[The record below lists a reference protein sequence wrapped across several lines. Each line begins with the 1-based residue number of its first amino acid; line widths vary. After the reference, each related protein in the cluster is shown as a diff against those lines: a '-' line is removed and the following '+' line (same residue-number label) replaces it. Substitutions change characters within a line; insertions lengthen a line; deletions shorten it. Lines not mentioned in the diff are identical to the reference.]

1 MQSPCQ
7 PGRRPGR
14 TGLAA
19 GGERKTERI
28 ARIEGLFAEC
38 TVWESRRSVTM
49 ARSERPAILA
59 ASSGRP
65 MPSPG
70 SPRKTDSQRKASLA
84 SLRSQ
89 IDRIDRELVALMNDR
104 AGVAR
109 EIGHVKQSSGQQT
122 YDPSREET
130 VLERVAAA
138 NAGPLSDDSLKAIFR
153 ELISGSR
160 AIEQHLRV
168 AHLGPAWTYS
178 HLAALHR
185 FGGSVDFVPVAS
197 ISAAFEE
204 VNAGHSHFGV
214 VPLENSTDGR
224 IADTL
229 DNLSRLPVKICAEV
243 PLRIHHTLLATCD
256 RSAIREVYS
265 RPQALSQC
273 RNWLARHLP
282 AARLVEVTSTSAA
295 AEMAAKRPDVAAI
308 ASRQAGVH
316 YGLDVL
322 AEEIED
328 VAGNT
333 TRFAVIGHADAGRT
347 GKDKTSLM
355 FEIEHRPGGL
365 ADALA
370 IPKRQKLNLT
380 WIESFPLPGEDR
392 GYIFFVELEGHRTD
406 LRVKRAIA
414 SLEKRCKRVVCL
426 GSYATAAP
434 VG

>member
-1 MQSPCQ
+1 
-7 PGRRPGR
+7 
-14 TGLAA
+14 
-19 GGERKTERI
+19 
-28 ARIEGLFAEC
+28 
-38 TVWESRRSVTM
+38 
-49 ARSERPAILA
+49 
-59 ASSGRP
+59 
-65 MPSPG
+65 
-70 SPRKTDSQRKASLA
+70 
-84 SLRSQ
+84 
-89 IDRIDRELVALMNDR
+89 
-104 AGVAR
+104 
-109 EIGHVKQSSGQQT
+109 
-122 YDPSREET
+122 
-130 VLERVAAA
+130 
-138 NAGPLSDDSLKAIFR
+138 
-153 ELISGSR
+153 
-160 AIEQHLRV
+160 V

-204 VNAGHSHFGV
+204 VHAGHSDYGV

-229 DNLSRLPVKICAEV
+229 DNFSRLPVKICAEV
-243 PLRIHHTLLATCD
+243 PLRIHHTLLAACD

-282 AARLVEVTSTSAA
+282 SARLVEVTSTSLA
-295 AEMAAKRPDVAAI
+295 AETAAKTPHAAAI

-316 YGLDVL
+316 YGLNVL

-333 TRFAVIGHADAGRT
+333 TRFAVIGHADASRT

-380 WIESFPLPGEDR
+380 WIESFPLPGEGR

-406 LRVKRAIA
+406 LRVRRAIA

-426 GSYATAAP
+426 GSYASAAP

>member
-1 MQSPCQ
+1 MAKSGPKRKPAPEVLPPPAAAAGQADEP
-7 PGRRPGR
+7 
-14 TGLAA
+14 GLA
-19 GGERKTERI
+19 GLRGE
-28 ARIEGLFAEC
+28 
-38 TVWESRRSVTM
+38 
-49 ARSERPAILA
+49 
-59 ASSGRP
+59 
-65 MPSPG
+65 
-70 SPRKTDSQRKASLA
+70 
-84 SLRSQ
+84 
-89 IDRIDRELVALMNDR
+89 IDRIDKALVALMNER
-104 AGVAR
+104 ASVAR
-109 EIGHVKQSSGQQT
+109 RIGHLKRSTGQLT
-122 YDPSREET
+122 FDPSREEM

-138 NAGPLSDDSLKAIFR
+138 NPGPLSGESLKAVFR

-185 FGGSVDFVPVAS
+185 FGSSVEFVPVAS

-204 VNAGHSHFGV
+204 VLAGHSHYGV

-229 DNLSRLPVKICAEV
+229 DNFFRLPVKICAEV
-243 PLRIHHTLLATCD
+243 PLRIHHNLLAACD
-256 RSAIREVYS
+256 RTSIDTVYS

-282 AARLVEVTSTSAA
+282 DARLVEVASTSAA
-295 AEMAAKRPDVAAI
+295 AETAARTPRAAAI

-316 YGLDVL
+316 HGLAIL
-322 AEEIED
+322 AENIED
-328 VAGNT
+328 VSGNT
-333 TRFAVIGHADAGRT
+333 TRFAVIGHADASRT
-347 GKDKTSLM
+347 GNDKTSLM

-380 WIESFPLPGEDR
+380 WIESFPLPGEER
-392 GYIFFVELEGHRTD
+392 GYVFFVELEGHRD
-406 LRVKRAIA
+406 DPRVRRAIRA
-414 SLEKRCKRVVCL
+414 LEARCKRVVIL
-426 GSYATAAP
+426 GSYASAAA

>member
-1 MQSPCQ
+1 
-7 PGRRPGR
+7 
-14 TGLAA
+14 
-19 GGERKTERI
+19 
-28 ARIEGLFAEC
+28 
-38 TVWESRRSVTM
+38 M
-49 ARSERPAILA
+49 AYSHPTTDD
-59 ASSGRP
+59 
-65 MPSPG
+65 SPG
-70 SPRKTDSQRKASLA
+70 GRKASLTQ
-84 SLRSQ
+84 LRGR
-89 IDRIDRELVALMNDR
+89 IDGIDRELVELMNRR
-104 AGVAR
+104 AEVAR
-109 EIGHVKQSSGQQT
+109 QIGHLKQATGQQT

-130 VLERVAAA
+130 VLDRVAKA
-138 NAGPLSDDSLKAIFR
+138 NAGPLSDESVKAVFR

-185 FGGSVDFVPVAS
+185 FGSAVDFVPVAS

-204 VNAGHSHFGV
+204 VQAGHSHYGV

-243 PLRIHHTLLATCD
+243 PLRIHHTLLATGD
-256 RSAIREVYS
+256 RSAVQEVFS

-295 AEMAAKRPDVAAI
+295 AEMAARTPHAAAI

-316 YGLDVL
+316 HGLNVL
-322 AEEIED
+322 AENIED

-333 TRFAVIGHADAGRT
+333 TRFAVIGHADAKRT
-347 GKDKTSLM
+347 ARDKTSLM
-355 FEIEHRPGGL
+355 FEIEHKPGGL
-365 ADALA
+365 ADALS

-392 GYIFFVELEGHRTD
+392 GYIFFVELEGHRSD
-406 LRVKRAIA
+406 LRVRRAIA

-426 GSYATAAP
+426 GSYASAAA

>member
-1 MQSPCQ
+1 
-7 PGRRPGR
+7 
-14 TGLAA
+14 
-19 GGERKTERI
+19 
-28 ARIEGLFAEC
+28 
-38 TVWESRRSVTM
+38 M
-49 ARSERPAILA
+49 AHS
-59 ASSGRP
+59 
-65 MPSPG
+65 G
-70 SPRKTDSQRKASLA
+70 SPRDSGLDGGKKPGLTH
-84 SLRSQ
+84 LRAQ
-89 IDRIDRELVALMNDR
+89 IDKLDRQLVGLMNER
-104 AGVAR
+104 AEIAR
-109 EIGHVKQSSGQQT
+109 QIGHIKQATGQQT

-130 VLERVAAA
+130 VLERVASA
-138 NAGPLSDDSLKAIFR
+138 NDGPLSDESVKAVFR

-185 FGGSVDFVPVAS
+185 FGNAVDFVPVAS

-204 VNAGHSHFGV
+204 VQAGHSHYGV

-256 RSAIREVYS
+256 RSAVKEVYS

-282 AARLVEVTSTSAA
+282 SARLVEVTSTSAA
-295 AEMAAKRPDVAAI
+295 AEMAASRPDAAAI

-316 YGLDVL
+316 YGLSVL
-322 AEEIED
+322 AEDIED
-328 VAGNT
+328 IAGNT
-333 TRFAVIGHADAGRT
+333 TRFAVIGHADSSRT

-355 FEIEHRPGGL
+355 FEIEHKPGGL

-380 WIESFPLPGEDR
+380 WIESFPMPGEVG

-406 LRVKRAIA
+406 LRLRRAIA
-414 SLEKRCKRVVCL
+414 ALEKRCKRVVVL
-426 GSYATAAP
+426 GSYAAAAA

>member
-1 MQSPCQ
+1 M
-7 PGRRPGR
+7 
-14 TGLAA
+14 
-19 GGERKTERI
+19 
-28 ARIEGLFAEC
+28 AEPR
-38 TVWESRRSVTM
+38 SRRTS
-49 ARSERPAILA
+49 A
-59 ASSGRP
+59 AQPKGNL
-65 MPSPG
+65 G
-70 SPRKTDSQRKASLA
+70 T
-84 SLRSQ
+84 LRTQ
-89 IDRIDRELVALMNDR
+89 IDRIDRELVGLMNER
-104 AGVAR
+104 AEVAR
-109 EIGHVKQSSGQQT
+109 QIGHLKQDTGQRT

-138 NAGPLSDDSLKAIFR
+138 SAGPLSSDSLKAIFR

-168 AHLGPAWTYS
+168 AHLGPPWTYS

-204 VNAGHSHFGV
+204 VHAGHSDYGV

-243 PLRIHHTLLATCD
+243 PLRIHHTLLAACD
-256 RSAIREVYS
+256 RSAIKEVYS

-282 AARLVEVTSTSAA
+282 SARLVEVTSTSAA
-295 AEMAAKRPDVAAI
+295 AEMAARTPNAAAI

-328 VAGNT
+328 VPGNT
-333 TRFAVIGHADAGRT
+333 TRFAVIGHDDASRT

-380 WIESFPLPGEDR
+380 WIESFPMPGEGR

-406 LRVKRAIA
+406 LRLRRAIA
-414 SLEKRCKRVVCL
+414 NLVTRCTRVVCL
-426 GSYATAAP
+426 GSYAAAAA

>member
-1 MQSPCQ
+1 MTKSGSARGSAAGKPA
-7 PGRRPGR
+7 
-14 TGLAA
+14 GLA
-19 GGERKTERI
+19 
-28 ARIEGLFAEC
+28 GLR
-38 TVWESRRSVTM
+38 T
-49 ARSERPAILA
+49 
-59 ASSGRP
+59 
-65 MPSPG
+65 
-70 SPRKTDSQRKASLA
+70 
-84 SLRSQ
+84 
-89 IDRIDRELVALMNDR
+89 RIDALDREIVALMNQR
-104 AGVAR
+104 ADVAR
-109 EIGHVKQSSGQQT
+109 QIGLLKQSTGSTT
-122 YDPSREET
+122 YDPSREEA

-138 NAGPLSDDSLKAIFR
+138 NKGPLSNESLKAVFR

-185 FGGSVDFVPVAS
+185 FGTSVEFVPVAS

-204 VNAGHSHFGV
+204 VNAGHSHYGV

-229 DNLSRLPVKICAEV
+229 DNFSRLPVKICAEV
-243 PLRIHHTLLATCD
+243 PLRIHHNLLANCD
-256 RSAIREVYS
+256 RSSIREVYS

-282 AARLVEVTSTSAA
+282 DARLVEVTSTSAA
-295 AEMAAKRPDVAAI
+295 AETAAKTPHAAAI

-316 YGLDVL
+316 HGLAVL
-322 AEEIED
+322 AENIED

-333 TRFAVIGHADAGRT
+333 TRFAVIGHADGERT
-347 GKDKTSLM
+347 GRDQTALM

-365 ADALA
+365 ADALS
-370 IPKRQKLNLT
+370 IPKRQRLNLT
-380 WIESFPLPGEDR
+380 WIESFPLPGEER

-406 LRVKRAIA
+406 LRVRRAIA
-414 SLEKRCKRVVCL
+414 SLEKRCKRVVVL
-426 GSYATAAP
+426 GSYAAAAP

>member
-1 MQSPCQ
+1 MAHSGTPRDSAADGGKKPALSTLRSHIDKLDRQLV
-7 PGRRPGR
+7 
-14 TGLAA
+14 GLMN
-19 GGERKTERI
+19 ERAEI
-28 ARIEGLFAEC
+28 AR
-38 TVWESRRSVTM
+38 
-49 ARSERPAILA
+49 
-59 ASSGRP
+59 
-65 MPSPG
+65 
-70 SPRKTDSQRKASLA
+70 Q
-84 SLRSQ
+84 
-89 IDRIDRELVALMNDR
+89 
-104 AGVAR
+104 
-109 EIGHVKQSSGQQT
+109 IGHVKQSTGQQT

-130 VLERVAAA
+130 VLERVASA
-138 NAGPLSDDSLKAIFR
+138 NDGPLSNESVKAVFR

-185 FGGSVDFVPVAS
+185 FGSAVDFVPVAS

-204 VNAGHSHFGV
+204 VQAGHSHYGV

-256 RSAIREVYS
+256 RSAVKEVYS

-282 AARLVEVTSTSAA
+282 SARLVEVTSTSAA
-295 AEMAAKRPDVAAI
+295 AEMAASRTDAAAI

-316 YGLDVL
+316 YGLSVL
-322 AEEIED
+322 AEDIED
-328 VAGNT
+328 IAGNT
-333 TRFAVIGHADAGRT
+333 TRFAVIGHADSSRT

-355 FEIEHRPGGL
+355 FEIEHKPGGL

-380 WIESFPLPGEDR
+380 WIESFPMPGEVG
-392 GYIFFVELEGHRTD
+392 GYIFFVELEGHRSD
-406 LRVKRAIA
+406 LRLRRAIA
-414 SLEKRCKRVVCL
+414 SLEKRCKRVVVL
-426 GSYATAAP
+426 GSYAAAAP

>member
-1 MQSPCQ
+1 M
-7 PGRRPGR
+7 
-14 TGLAA
+14 A
-19 GGERKTERI
+19 K
-28 ARIEGLFAEC
+28 
-38 TVWESRRSVTM
+38 SR
-49 ARSERPAILA
+49 
-59 ASSGRP
+59 
-65 MPSPG
+65 
-70 SPRKTDSQRKASLA
+70 SPRKPADDGKTGLA
-84 SLRSQ
+84 SLRAD
-89 IDRIDRELVALMNDR
+89 IDRIDRQLVGLMNER
-104 AGVAR
+104 AEVAR
-109 EIGHVKQSSGQQT
+109 DIGHIKQTSGQQT
-122 YDPSREET
+122 YDPSREEA
-130 VLERVAAA
+130 VLERVAAS
-138 NAGPLSDDSLKAIFR
+138 NAGPLSSDSLKAIFR

-168 AHLGPAWTYS
+168 AHLGPSWTYS

-204 VNAGHSHFGV
+204 VCAGHSDYGV

-229 DNLSRLPVKICAEV
+229 DNFARLPVKICAEV
-243 PLRIHHTLLATCD
+243 PLRIHHTLLASCD

-295 AEMAAKRPDVAAI
+295 AEMASRTPHAAAI

-316 YGLDVL
+316 HGLNVL
-322 AEEIED
+322 AENIED
-328 VAGNT
+328 VANNT
-333 TRFAVIGHADAGRT
+333 TRFAVIGHADASRT

-380 WIESFPLPGEDR
+380 WIESFPLSGEER
-392 GYIFFVELEGHRTD
+392 GYVFFVELEGHRTD
-406 LRVKRAIA
+406 LRVRRAIA
-414 SLEKRCKRVVCL
+414 SLERRCKRVVCL
-426 GSYATAAP
+426 GSYASAAP

>member
-1 MQSPCQ
+1 MAKSPSSQSADG
-7 PGRRPGR
+7 GRPA
-14 TGLAA
+14 GLA
-19 GGERKTERI
+19 G
-28 ARIEGLFAEC
+28 
-38 TVWESRRSVTM
+38 
-49 ARSERPAILA
+49 
-59 ASSGRP
+59 
-65 MPSPG
+65 
-70 SPRKTDSQRKASLA
+70 
-84 SLRSQ
+84 LRSQ
-89 IDRIDRELVALMNDR
+89 IDAIDRELVGLMNRR
-104 AGVAR
+104 AEVAR
-109 EIGHVKQSSGQQT
+109 QIGQLKQSAGQQT
-122 YDPSREET
+122 YDPAREEL
-130 VLERVAAA
+130 VLGRVTAS
-138 NAGPLSDDSLKAIFR
+138 NEGPLSDECLKAVWR

-185 FGGSVDFVPVAS
+185 FGNSVDFVPVAS

-204 VNAGHSHFGV
+204 VAAGHSHFGV

-243 PLRIHHTLLATCD
+243 PLRIHHHLLAACD
-256 RSAIREVYS
+256 RSAIDAVYS

-282 AARLVEVTSTSAA
+282 GARLVEVTSTTVA
-295 AEMAAKRPDVAAI
+295 AETAAKTPRAAAI

-322 AEEIED
+322 AENIED
-328 VAGNT
+328 LAGNT

-347 GKDKTSLM
+347 GKDKTALM
-355 FEIEHRPGGL
+355 FEIEHKPGGL
-365 ADALA
+365 ADALS
-370 IPKRQKLNLT
+370 IPKKQKLNLT
-380 WIESFPLPGEDR
+380 WIESFPMPGGER

-406 LRVKRAIA
+406 LRVRRAIA
-414 SLEKRCKRVVCL
+414 ALEKKCKRVVIL
-426 GSYATAAP
+426 GSYASAAP

>member
-1 MQSPCQ
+1 MTAPMAESGP
-7 PGRRPGR
+7 PRKPSGPRKGN
-14 TGLAA
+14 LAA
-19 GGERKTERI
+19 
-28 ARIEGLFAEC
+28 
-38 TVWESRRSVTM
+38 
-49 ARSERPAILA
+49 
-59 ASSGRP
+59 
-65 MPSPG
+65 
-70 SPRKTDSQRKASLA
+70 
-84 SLRSQ
+84 LRAQ
-89 IDRIDRELVALMNDR
+89 IDGLDRQLVGLMNER
-104 AGVAR
+104 AELAR
-109 EIGHVKQSSGQQT
+109 QIGLLKQTSGQQT
-122 YDPSREET
+122 YDPAREET
-130 VLERVAAA
+130 VLERVAKG
-138 NAGPLSDDSLKAIFR
+138 NAGPLSSDSLKAIFR

-168 AHLGPAWTYS
+168 AHLGPPWTYS

-204 VNAGHSHFGV
+204 VHAGHSHYGV

-229 DNLSRLPVKICAEV
+229 DNLARLSVKICAEV
-243 PLRIHHTLLATCD
+243 PLRIHHTLLAACD

-282 AARLVEVTSTSAA
+282 AARLIEVTSTSAA
-295 AEMAAKRPDVAAI
+295 AEMAAQKPQAAAI

-328 VAGNT
+328 LPGNT
-333 TRFAVIGHADAGRT
+333 TRFAVIGHTDAGRT

-380 WIESFPLPGEDR
+380 WIESFPLPGQDR

-406 LRVKRAIA
+406 LRVRRAIA
-414 SLEKRCKRVVCL
+414 SLEKRCTRVVCL
-426 GSYATAAP
+426 GSYASAAA

>member
-1 MQSPCQ
+1 MQMVMTATLLASNPCHFGRPRGSMATPSPT
-7 PGRRPGR
+7 PRRRKKTATKRPG
-14 TGLAA
+14 LA
-19 GGERKTERI
+19 G
-28 ARIEGLFAEC
+28 
-38 TVWESRRSVTM
+38 
-49 ARSERPAILA
+49 
-59 ASSGRP
+59 
-65 MPSPG
+65 
-70 SPRKTDSQRKASLA
+70 
-84 SLRSQ
+84 LRSQ
-89 IDRIDRELVALMNDR
+89 IDRIDRELVDLMNQR
-104 AGVAR
+104 AEVAR
-109 EIGHVKQSSGQQT
+109 QIGHLKAASGELT
-122 YDPSREET
+122 YDPSREEL
-130 VLERVAAA
+130 VLDRVAAA
-138 NAGPLSDDSLKAIFR
+138 NGGPLADDSLKAIFR

-185 FGGSVDFVPVAS
+185 FGSAVEFVPVSS

-204 VNAGHSHFGV
+204 VLAGHSHYGV

-229 DNLSRLPVKICAEV
+229 DNLARMPVKICAEV
-243 PLRIHHTLLATCD
+243 PLRIHHTLLAACERHD
-256 RSAIREVYS
+256 IREVYS

-282 AARLVEVTSTSAA
+282 DAQLIEVTSTSKA
-295 AEMAAKRPDVAAI
+295 AEMAARTRNAAAI

-316 YGLDVL
+316 YGLSIL

-333 TRFAVIGHADAGRT
+333 TRFAVIGHADAKRT
-347 GKDKTSLM
+347 GKDKTALM

-380 WIESFPLPGEDR
+380 WIESFPLAGEKR
-392 GYIFFVELEGHRTD
+392 GYIFFVELEGHRDD
-406 LRVKRAIA
+406 LRVRRAIA
-414 SLEKRCKRVVCL
+414 SLEKRCTRVAIL
-426 GSYATAAP
+426 GSYAAAAL

>member
-1 MQSPCQ
+1 
-7 PGRRPGR
+7 
-14 TGLAA
+14 
-19 GGERKTERI
+19 
-28 ARIEGLFAEC
+28 
-38 TVWESRRSVTM
+38 M
-49 ARSERPAILA
+49 ARSPSKPAADA
-59 ASSGRP
+59 ARSG
-65 MPSPG
+65 
-70 SPRKTDSQRKASLA
+70 SLTG
-84 SLRSQ
+84 LRSQ
-89 IDRIDRELVALMNDR
+89 IDRIDRELVSLMNQR
-104 AGVAR
+104 AEVAR
-109 EIGHVKQSSGQQT
+109 QIGHLKRSEGQAT
-122 YDPSREET
+122 YDPSREEL

-138 NAGPLSDDSLKAIFR
+138 NGGPLSAECLKAIWR

-185 FGGSVDFVPVAS
+185 FGSSVDFVPVAS

-204 VNAGHSHFGV
+204 VHAGHSHYGV

-229 DNLSRLPVKICAEV
+229 DNFSRLPVKICAEV
-243 PLRIHHTLLATCD
+243 PLRIHHTLLAACD

-295 AEMAAKRPDVAAI
+295 AEMAAKTPHAAAI

-316 YGLDVL
+316 HGLDVL

-328 VAGNT
+328 VPGNT

-347 GKDKTSLM
+347 GRDKTSIM

-380 WIESFPLPGEDR
+380 WIESFPLPGEGR
-392 GYIFFVELEGHRTD
+392 GYIFFVELEGHRED
-406 LRVKRAIA
+406 LRVRRAIA
-414 SLEKRCKRVVCL
+414 ALEKRCTRVVIL

>member
-1 MQSPCQ
+1 MATSSTSRSPD
-7 PGRRPGR
+7 GDRPR
-14 TGLAA
+14 GLAA
-19 GGERKTERI
+19 
-28 ARIEGLFAEC
+28 
-38 TVWESRRSVTM
+38 
-49 ARSERPAILA
+49 
-59 ASSGRP
+59 
-65 MPSPG
+65 
-70 SPRKTDSQRKASLA
+70 
-84 SLRSQ
+84 LRSQ
-89 IDRIDRELVALMNDR
+89 IDAIDRDLVGLMNRR
-104 AGVAR
+104 AEVAR
-109 EIGHVKQSSGQQT
+109 EIGHLKQSTGQQT
-122 YDPSREET
+122 YDPAREEL
-130 VLERVAAA
+130 VLGRVTAS
-138 NAGPLSDDSLKAIFR
+138 NAGPLSDDCLKAVWR
-153 ELISGSR
+153 ELTSGSR

-185 FGGSVDFVPVAS
+185 FGNSVDFVPVAS

-243 PLRIHHTLLATCD
+243 PLRIHHNLLAACD

-282 AARLVEVTSTSAA
+282 AARLVEVTSTAVA
-295 AEMAAKRPDVAAI
+295 AETAAKTPHAAAI

-322 AEEIED
+322 AENIED

-347 GKDKTSLM
+347 GRDKTALM
-355 FEIEHRPGGL
+355 FEIEHKPGGL

-380 WIESFPLPGEDR
+380 WIESFPLAGEER
-392 GYIFFVELEGHRTD
+392 GYVFFVELEGHRAD
-406 LRVKRAIA
+406 LRVRRAIA
-414 SLEKRCKRVVCL
+414 SLEKRCKRVVIL
-426 GSYATAAP
+426 GSYALATP